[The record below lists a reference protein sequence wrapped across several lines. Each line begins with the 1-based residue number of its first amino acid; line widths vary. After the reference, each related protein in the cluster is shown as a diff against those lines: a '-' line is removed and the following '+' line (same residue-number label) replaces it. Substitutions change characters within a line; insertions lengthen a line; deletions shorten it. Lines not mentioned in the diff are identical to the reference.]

1 MDSDSLDWIWGDFN
15 KSSNLAELIEEVKDD
30 NYLLCDSNDDDKSD
44 SSSESSFN
52 NDCSLLIG
60 DKRTALEL
68 NEIVNDFKNQYDKTL
83 SELDSATDG
92 ELEGETH
99 KSVDLLYIDAL
110 EAVKANLS
118 DVELEWSNIL
128 YEYTVNEKNVPES
141 YTKTTSIEKL
151 IILYANNFVEQFKIK
166 YPNRR
171 QLVLV
176 LLNECGVQKCVC
188 TTIKP
193 SRLVYPNLRDLISYS
208 EFVAKHITYIKLE
221 DPVAVPNKIMSPTT
235 TIEMQTANCFEMAIL
250 LVSFLIGCEY
260 NAFVVYGYASEILC
274 NNDLRKVKIDLEEYD
289 QQKSDSE
296 NISEDLDDSNS
307 LEPKND
313 LCSEYVK
320 FLIEE
325 EQNKPVV
332 KDEVKEIDFN
342 DSSDSLFG
350 KRVHA
355 WVIII
360 PLQIENENVNEIPYF
375 IEPSTGERKEISDEN
390 YIGIEA
396 VWNHKNYWVNLQ
408 SLDGGCTQYNFT
420 LTNTKCWEHFISDKP
435 QSVRDKTLDLK
446 YNENTTLKHL
456 VMPNSWVNVL
466 EVPRNKYLMLYPS
479 GKKVVTYMNAIKEF
493 YADYIMPDGLI
504 EKTTYFT
511 DSEYVN
517 KTFVT
522 EIYKHRIDK
531 LIKVIT
537 KYTTKENET
546 VEYFGSGRDDF
557 LKTHT
562 FYGDCNNIETKR
574 FVTFYN
580 LRLDSMAE
588 LNIDEN
594 SFITTFN
601 DRSDL
606 LFCRKCTFQHIEKN
620 DCQNVNIKRK
630 TTSIVEK
637 YLRNELKHK
646 DRDIAT
652 ISFNL
657 EFNCI
662 FVQYQYGEGQITQ
675 SSRLFQ
681 KPTMTRNEEFDP
693 KSVIEDIVYPYEG
706 HLNTHEAYIML
717 QDMIE
722 AEKQALRSV
731 SKLEDDIIKIIEIR
745 CRERVV
751 FKLKIDSLDWDRN
764 HGIRKLLQ
772 NEKDKKLA
780 LSKQDKAKQMDCSLP
795 YHVIIKRL
803 FTQDK
808 NALNVREKF
817 IQNFRQNTKKRFIRT
832 KQLFITKQFK
842 LQSMMK
848 ALENDRF
855 KEVELKNKTLLLCSL
870 LKNELNVL
878 VMRMER
884 YNETRIERYNNLA
897 SYLNSYPDFK
907 TLSPLILYF

>member
-15 KSSNLAELIEEVKDD
+15 NSPNLAELIEEVEDD
-30 NYLLCDSNDDDKSD
+30 NYVLFDSNDDDKSD
-44 SSSESSFN
+44 SSSESSFD

-68 NEIVNDFKNQYDKTL
+68 NEIVSDIKNQYDETL
-83 SELDSATDG
+83 SELDSTTDG
-92 ELEGETH
+92 ELEDDNH

-110 EAVKANLS
+110 EAVKTNLS
-118 DVELEWSNIL
+118 DVELEWSNTL

-141 YTKTTSIEKL
+141 YTKTTSIEKQ

-176 LLNECGVQKCVC
+176 LLNECGIQKCVC

-250 LVSFLIGCEY
+250 LVSFLIGSEC
-260 NAFVVYGYASEILC
+260 NAFVVYGYATEIVC

-289 QQKSDSE
+289 LQKSDSE
-296 NISEDLDDSNS
+296 NISEDLDDANL
-307 LEPKND
+307 LEPNND

-320 FLIEE
+320 YLIEE
-325 EQNKPVV
+325 EQNKTVV
-332 KDEVKEIDFN
+332 KDEVKEIEFN

-360 PLQIENENVNEIPYF
+360 PLQIEDENINEIPYF
-375 IEPSTGERKEISDEN
+375 IEPSTGDRKEISDEN
-390 YIGIEA
+390 YTGIEA
-396 VWNHKNYWVNLQ
+396 VWNHRNYWVNLQ
-408 SLDGGCTQYNFT
+408 SSDGGCTQYNFT
-420 LTNTKCWEHFISDKP
+420 LTNTKCWEHFLPDKP
-435 QSVRDKTLDLK
+435 QSLRGETLDLK
-446 YNENTTLKHL
+446 HNENTTFRHI

-466 EVPRNKYLMLYPS
+466 EVPRNKYHMLYPS

-493 YADYIMPDGLI
+493 YADYIMLDGLI
-504 EKTTYFT
+504 EKTTFFT

-517 KTFVT
+517 KKFVT

-531 LIKVIT
+531 LIRVET

-546 VEYFGSGRDDF
+546 VEYFRSGRDDF

-562 FYGDCNNIETKR
+562 FYGDCNNIKTKR

-606 LFCRKCTFQHIEKN
+606 LFCRKCIFQQTEKN
-620 DCQNVNIKRK
+620 DCQNLNVKRK
-630 TTSIVEK
+630 PTSIIEK
-637 YLRNELKHK
+637 YLRDESKHK

-657 EFNCI
+657 EFNSI
-662 FVQYQYGEGQITQ
+662 YVQYQYGEGQITQ

-681 KPTMTRNEEFDP
+681 KPTMTRNEEFDT

-706 HLNTHEAYIML
+706 HLNSHEAYIML

-722 AEKQALRSV
+722 AEKEALRNV
-731 SKLEDDIIKIIEIR
+731 SKLEDDIIKMIEIR
-745 CRERVV
+745 CRERIV

-780 LSKQDKAKQMDCSLP
+780 LSKRDKAKQIDNSLP

-808 NALNVREKF
+808 NALNVREKI
-817 IQNFRQNTKKRFIRT
+817 IQNFRRNTNKRFIRT
-832 KQLFITKQFK
+832 KKIFITKQFK
-842 LQSMMK
+842 LQSMVK
-848 ALENDRF
+848 ALETNQV
-855 KEVELKNKTLLLCSL
+855 KEVELKNKTFLLCSL

-878 VMRMER
+878 ALRMER
-884 YNETRIERYNNLA
+884 YNETRIERYNILA

-907 TLSPLILYF
+907 TLSPLKLYF

>member
-15 KSSNLAELIEEVKDD
+15 NSPNLAELFEEVEDD
-30 NYLLCDSNDDDKSD
+30 NYTLFDSNDDDKSD

-60 DKRTALEL
+60 DQKSAQEL
-68 NEIVNDFKNQYDKTL
+68 NEIVNDIKIQYDKTL
-83 SELDSATDG
+83 SELNTTTDG
-92 ELEGETH
+92 ELEDDNH
-99 KSVDLLYIDAL
+99 ISIDKLYIDAL
-110 EAVKANLS
+110 EAVKTNLS
-118 DVELEWSNIL
+118 DIELEWADTL
-128 YEYTVNEKNVPES
+128 YQCTVNEKTVPES

-188 TTIKP
+188 TAIKP
-193 SRLVYPNLRDLISYS
+193 SRLVYPNLKDLISYS

-260 NAFVVYGYASEILC
+260 NAFVVYGYASEIVC
-274 NNDLRKVKIDLEEYD
+274 NNDLRKVRIDLEEYD
-289 QQKSDSE
+289 QEKSDSE
-296 NISEDLDDSNS
+296 NNSENLDDANS

-313 LCSEYVK
+313 LCSKYVK

-325 EQNKPVV
+325 EKNKTVV
-332 KDEVKEIDFN
+332 KDEVKEINFN

-360 PLQIENENVNEIPYF
+360 PLKIEDENINEIPYF
-375 IEPSTGERKEISDEN
+375 IEPSTGERKEVYDEN
-390 YIGIEA
+390 YTGIEA
-396 VWNHKNYWVNLQ
+396 IWNHRNYWINLQ
-408 SLDGGCTQYNFT
+408 SLDAGCSYNFN
-420 LTNTKCWEHFISDKP
+420 LTNTKCWEQFLPDKP
-435 QSVRDKTLDLK
+435 QHLGGGTLDLQF
-446 YNENTTLKHL
+446 NENTTFKHL
-456 VMPNSWVNVL
+456 VMPSSWVNVL
-466 EVPRNKYLMLYPS
+466 EVPRNKYYMLYPS

-504 EKTTYFT
+504 EKNTFFN

-531 LIKVIT
+531 LISVET
-537 KYTTKENET
+537 KYTAKENET
-546 VEYFGSGRDDF
+546 VEYFRSGRGDF
-557 LKTHT
+557 LKTHK

-574 FVTFYN
+574 FLTFYN

-588 LNIDEN
+588 LKIDKN
-594 SFITTFN
+594 SFTTAFN

-606 LFCRKCTFQHIEKN
+606 LFWRKCVLQQIENN
-620 DCQNVNIKRK
+620 DCQNLNVKRK
-630 TTSIVEK
+630 SMSIVEK
-637 YLRNELKHK
+637 YLRDETKHK

-657 EFNCI
+657 EFNSI
-662 FVQYQYGEGQITQ
+662 YVQYQYGEGQITQ

-706 HLNTHEAYIML
+706 HLNAREAYLML

-722 AEKQALRSV
+722 AEKEALRNV
-731 SKLEDDIIKIIEIR
+731 SKLEDDVLKMIEIR
-745 CRERVV
+745 SRERTV

-780 LSKQDKAKQMDCSLP
+780 LSKRDKSKQVENSLP

-803 FTQDK
+803 FTQDN
-808 NALNVREKF
+808 NALNVREKI
-817 IQNFRQNTKKRFIRT
+817 IQNFKQKTKKRFTQT
-832 KQLFITKQFK
+832 KHLFATKQFK

-848 ALENDRF
+848 ALETDRF
-855 KEVELKNKTLLLCSL
+855 KEVELKNKTLILCSL

-878 VMRMER
+878 TLRMER
-884 YNETRIERYNNLA
+884 YNETRTERYNNLA

-907 TLSPLILYF
+907 SLSPLKLYF